1 MAKGKLT
8 ADFVKAAGV
17 GRHGDGGGLYLSV
30 KSATSRNWV
39 MRYMIDGRSREMG
52 LGAAATVSL
61 TEARARAAKARVDLD
76 DGIDPLGERLPTT
89 EQRKRDA
96 NAGITFRD
104 LTTDYLAIHE
114 GDWKNAKHKWQ
125 WRRSLEQYAFPVIG
139 NKGVGEIDVSDLL
152 QILRPIWSTKSETA
166 RRVRMRIER
175 ILSSA
180 IARRLRYPPNPAA
193 WSDNLEHI
201 LPTMSRKARV
211 KHLAA
216 LDWREVPA
224 FTNQLRERDGI
235 TTRALEFI
243 MLTAV
248 RSNEGRGARIAEFDL
263 AERLWIIPA
272 ERMKSGRPHRVP
284 LCGRAVE
291 IVREMQPLAQRSD
304 GLLFP
309 GLGTGRPITDTA
321 VAGVVKRMGEAV
333 TVHGFRSSFR
343 DWAAEATDFQN
354 HVVEMSL
361 AHTIGS
367 AVEAAYRRGDLLAK
381 RRELMEAWAAFCSG
395 GGSATT

>member
-139 NKGVGEIDVSDLL
+139 NKGVGEIDV
-152 QILRPIWSTKSETA
+152 LRLAANSQANMVHKVGNGAAGPYANRTHP
-166 RRVRMRIER
+166 VFGD
-175 ILSSA
+175 SSQVA
-180 IARRLRYPPNPAA
+180 LPAKPRRL
-193 WSDNLEHI
+193 
-201 LPTMSRKARV
+201 V
-211 KHLAA
+211 
-216 LDWREVPA
+216 
-224 FTNQLRERDGI
+224 G
-235 TTRALEFI
+235 
-243 MLTAV
+243 
-248 RSNEGRGARIAEFDL
+248 
-263 AERLWIIPA
+263 
-272 ERMKSGRPHRVP
+272 
-284 LCGRAVE
+284 
-291 IVREMQPLAQRSD
+291 
-304 GLLFP
+304 
-309 GLGTGRPITDTA
+309 
-321 VAGVVKRMGEAV
+321 
-333 TVHGFRSSFR
+333 
-343 DWAAEATDFQN
+343 
-354 HVVEMSL
+354 
-361 AHTIGS
+361 
-367 AVEAAYRRGDLLAK
+367 
-381 RRELMEAWAAFCSG
+381 
-395 GGSATT
+395 